1 MYIYRNFNNI
11 INLLY
16 SFLKL
21 SFVILAFMLLSR
33 VYLFFSYGTNS
44 IYSSTEL
51 LNAFWL
57 GFRLDVSILAYI
69 SILPVLLS
77 IFIWLFKKDNLSPFW
92 YNFFKF
98 YYILL
103 ATIVISF
110 TFIDLVY
117 FSFFAEHSTIMIFGV
132 FDDDTKAL
140 INTAFANYNI
150 PLVALVGSFFYL
162 IIYFITFKII
172 KQKENINVKWSIKKQ
187 SLFFLFLV
195 VFVGLLARGSLG
207 LFPLAKYIP
216 DVSADPFINKL
227 PQTPTYAL
235 VYAYKQY
242 KKSKSGKY
250 DLIKDLGYK
259 GKIDKA
265 FMIHLE
271 TNNINKENLLK
282 NITYQT
288 DANEVVKNKPPHVV
302 VVMVESFG
310 MPLLSYQSQTF
321 NIMGKIKKHFQED
334 ILFTN
339 FISTGNGT
347 VSSLEALL
355 LNIPSRPGATALG
368 QSNYLNT
375 SFKQASARVYQDA
388 GYETSFVY
396 GGDLSWRN
404 IGSFMSRQGF
414 DSVKGKA
421 QIVKSLNLD
430 AKKDAHDWGVYDQ
443 FSYKY
448 ILQKLKNAK
457 KPQFIFL
464 LTTNN
469 HPPYK
474 VPENYKSNKLEFSK
488 ELKEHITGDMDLARR
503 RFKDYAYAVDM
514 AGDFLDKL
522 KDLPL
527 AKNTV
532 VALTADNNTVEGI
545 MRYEDYYTQT
555 KRIPLYIYL
564 PEYLK
569 TTAFD
574 TTLASSHKDIFPTLY
589 NLTLDNVSYMAI
601 GTDLQNKERLRCG
614 FNKAGV
620 LVTNN
625 GGFKDTKA
633 KTDEQKRCL
642 KHYKSSLAVA
652 EYLVQSHKN

>member
-1 MYIYRNFNNI
+1 M
-11 INLLY
+11 
-16 SFLKL
+16 L
-21 SFVILAFMLLSR
+21 SAR

-44 IYSSTEL
+44 TYSFFEL
-51 LNAFWL
+51 LSAFWL
-57 GFRLDVSILAYI
+57 GFRLDVSIVAYV

-77 IFIWLFKKDNLSPFW
+77 IFIWLFKKNSLKTFCYS
-92 YNFFKF
+92 FFRF

-103 ATIVISF
+103 ATLIISF

-132 FDDDTKAL
+132 FDDDTEAL

-150 PLVALVGSFFYL
+150 PLVVLMGSFFYL
-162 IIYFITFKII
+162 IIYFLTFKII
-172 KQKENINVKWSIKKQ
+172 KQKENIDIQWSLKKQ
-187 SLFFLFLV
+187 SVFFLLLV
-195 VFVGLLARGSLG
+195 IIIGILARGSLG

-250 DLIKDLGYK
+250 DLIKDVGYK

-265 FMIHLE
+265 FMVHLE
-271 TNNINKENLLK
+271 TDNINQDDLLN

-375 SFKQASARVYQDA
+375 SFKQASAKVYQDA

-430 AKKDAHDWGVYDQ
+430 
-443 FSYKY
+443 
-448 ILQKLKNAK
+448 
-457 KPQFIFL
+457 
-464 LTTNN
+464 
-469 HPPYK
+469 
-474 VPENYKSNKLEFSK
+474 
-488 ELKEHITGDMDLARR
+488 
-503 RFKDYAYAVDM
+503 
-514 AGDFLDKL
+514 
-522 KDLPL
+522 
-527 AKNTV
+527 
-532 VALTADNNTVEGI
+532 
-545 MRYEDYYTQT
+545 
-555 KRIPLYIYL
+555 
-564 PEYLK
+564 
-569 TTAFD
+569 
-574 TTLASSHKDIFPTLY
+574 
-589 NLTLDNVSYMAI
+589 
-601 GTDLQNKERLRCG
+601 
-614 FNKAGV
+614 
-620 LVTNN
+620 
-625 GGFKDTKA
+625 
-633 KTDEQKRCL
+633 
-642 KHYKSSLAVA
+642 
-652 EYLVQSHKN
+652 